1 MCSIVFRYQYLP
13 VSFFRPAGHDPEVVF
28 ETSTSERG
36 APTDS
41 APMTFKK
48 LMNDLERQGVLDL
61 TVAGH
66 KLSRPSGVLRGDE
79 PDRHSSV
86 LNLFSGGVC
95 NMHDTSM
102 PWQSRFISCTW
113 QVRDRPRVF
122 FRLSSKPRPSEQSE
136 VYKLG

>member
-1 MCSIVFRYQYLP
+1 M
-13 VSFFRPAGHDPEVVF
+13 VF
-28 ETSTSERG
+28 ETTTSERG

-86 LNLFSGGVC
+86 LNLFSGSVY

-102 PWQSRFISCTW
+102 QWHSRFIMDMAGMT
-113 QVRDRPRVF
+113 
-122 FRLSSKPRPSEQSE
+122 SSTSLFPSFVQTPP
-136 VYKLG
+136 K